1 MNDKKYRTRLCPENC
16 NYRNRL
22 VPYCGY
28 CLYKIVKEMEED
40 KMPIEKTKL
49 NILNRVID
57 FGADTEK
64 KITALDIHEMLE
76 IPNIKTP
83 ELKII
88 LDLQDAIKKRETIA
102 FLAEAKAE
110 SDEIDKPEGSDGT
123 DSAAAGTEDIEEE
136 NAQDNREDKESEVQS
151 YGRFRF

>member
-1 MNDKKYRTRLCPENC
+1 
-16 NYRNRL
+16 
-22 VPYCGY
+22 
-28 CLYKIVKEMEED
+28 
-40 KMPIEKTKL
+40 MPIEKTKL

-102 FLAEAKAE
+102 FLSDAKAE
-110 SDEIDKPEGSDGT
+110 SDESNKAEGAESAENTT
-123 DSAAAGTEDIEEE
+123 DYEAKTVNAEADEEE
-136 NAQDNREDKESEVQS
+136 NAQDTDEDKESEVHS
-151 YGRFRF
+151 HGRFRF

>member
-1 MNDKKYRTRLCPENC
+1 
-16 NYRNRL
+16 
-22 VPYCGY
+22 
-28 CLYKIVKEMEED
+28 
-40 KMPIEKTKL
+40 MPIEKTKL

-110 SDEIDKPEGSDGT
+110 SDEIEKPEGSDGT

-136 NAQDNREDKESEVQS
+136 NAQYNREDKESEVQS

>member
-1 MNDKKYRTRLCPENC
+1 
-16 NYRNRL
+16 
-22 VPYCGY
+22 
-28 CLYKIVKEMEED
+28 
-40 KMPIEKTKL
+40 MPIEKTKL

-102 FLAEAKAE
+102 FLSEAKAE

>member
-1 MNDKKYRTRLCPENC
+1 
-16 NYRNRL
+16 
-22 VPYCGY
+22 
-28 CLYKIVKEMEED
+28 
-40 KMPIEKTKL
+40 MPIEKTKL

-88 LDLQDAIKKRETIA
+88 LDLQDAIKKREAIA

-110 SDEIDKPEGSDGT
+110 SEESDRPEGAAVT
-123 DSAAAGTEDIEEE
+123 DSADESAEADEKENTHDNEED
-136 NAQDNREDKESEVQS
+136 REREVQS
-151 YGRFRF
+151 YGRFHF

>member
-1 MNDKKYRTRLCPENC
+1 
-16 NYRNRL
+16 
-22 VPYCGY
+22 
-28 CLYKIVKEMEED
+28 
-40 KMPIEKTKL
+40 MPIEKTKL

-64 KITALDIHEMLE
+64 KITALSIHEMLE

-88 LDLQDAIKKRETIA
+88 LDLQDSIKKRETIA
-102 FLAEAKAE
+102 FLSEAKAE
-110 SDEIDKPEGSDGT
+110 SNKAEGAESAENTT
-123 DSAAAGTEDIEEE
+123 DYEAKTVNAEADEEE
-136 NAQDNREDKESEVQS
+136 NAQDTDEDKESEVQS

>member
-1 MNDKKYRTRLCPENC
+1 
-16 NYRNRL
+16 
-22 VPYCGY
+22 
-28 CLYKIVKEMEED
+28 
-40 KMPIEKTKL
+40 MPIEKTKL

-88 LDLQDAIKKRETIA
+88 LDLQDAIKKREAIA

-110 SDEIDKPEGSDGT
+110 SEESDRPEG
-123 DSAAAGTEDIEEE
+123 AAGTGSADESAEADEEE
-136 NAQDNREDKESEVQS
+136 NTQDTEEDSESEVQS

>member
-1 MNDKKYRTRLCPENC
+1 
-16 NYRNRL
+16 
-22 VPYCGY
+22 
-28 CLYKIVKEMEED
+28 
-40 KMPIEKTKL
+40 MPIEKTKL

-57 FGADTEK
+57 SGADTEK

-102 FLAEAKAE
+102 FLSDAKAE
-110 SDEIDKPEGSDGT
+110 SDKAEGV
-123 DSAAAGTEDIEEE
+123 
-136 NAQDNREDKESEVQS
+136 EST
-151 YGRFRF
+151 

>member
-1 MNDKKYRTRLCPENC
+1 
-16 NYRNRL
+16 
-22 VPYCGY
+22 
-28 CLYKIVKEMEED
+28 
-40 KMPIEKTKL
+40 MPIEKTKL

-57 FGADTEK
+57 SGADTEK

-102 FLAEAKAE
+102 FLSDAMAE
-110 SDEIDKPEGSDGT
+110 SDESEKSGGGADT

-136 NAQDNREDKESEVQS
+136 NAQDIEEDKESEVQS

>member
-1 MNDKKYRTRLCPENC
+1 
-16 NYRNRL
+16 
-22 VPYCGY
+22 
-28 CLYKIVKEMEED
+28 
-40 KMPIEKTKL
+40 MPIEKTKL

-88 LDLQDAIKKRETIA
+88 IDLQDAIKKRETIA

-123 DSAAAGTEDIEEE
+123 DSAAAGTEDIEKE
-136 NAQDNREDKESEVQS
+136 NTQDNEEDRESEVQS

>member
-1 MNDKKYRTRLCPENC
+1 
-16 NYRNRL
+16 
-22 VPYCGY
+22 
-28 CLYKIVKEMEED
+28 
-40 KMPIEKTKL
+40 MPIEKTKL

-102 FLAEAKAE
+102 SLAEAKAE

>member
-1 MNDKKYRTRLCPENC
+1 
-16 NYRNRL
+16 
-22 VPYCGY
+22 
-28 CLYKIVKEMEED
+28 
-40 KMPIEKTKL
+40 MPIEKTKL

-57 FGADTEK
+57 SGADTEK
-64 KITALDIHEMLE
+64 KITALSIHEMLK

-110 SDEIDKPEGSDGT
+110 SDEIDKPEESDGT
-123 DSAAAGTEDIEEE
+123 DSVDTDAEADEEE
-136 NAQDNREDKESEVQS
+136 NAQDNREDMESEVQS

>member
-1 MNDKKYRTRLCPENC
+1 
-16 NYRNRL
+16 
-22 VPYCGY
+22 
-28 CLYKIVKEMEED
+28 
-40 KMPIEKTKL
+40 MPIEKTKL

-102 FLAEAKAE
+102 FLSDAKAE
-110 SDEIDKPEGSDGT
+110 SDEIDKAEGAESTENTT
-123 DSAAAGTEDIEEE
+123 DYEAKTVNAEADEEE
-136 NAQDNREDKESEVQS
+136 NAQDTDEDKESEVHS
-151 YGRFRF
+151 HGRFRF

>member
-1 MNDKKYRTRLCPENC
+1 
-16 NYRNRL
+16 
-22 VPYCGY
+22 
-28 CLYKIVKEMEED
+28 
-40 KMPIEKTKL
+40 MPIEKTKL

-57 FGADTEK
+57 SGADTEK

-88 LDLQDAIKKRETIA
+88 LDLQDAIKKRETLA
-102 FLAEAKAE
+102 FLTDANAE
-110 SDEIDKPEGSDGT
+110 SDESEKSGGGADT
-123 DSAAAGTEDIEEE
+123 DSAAAGTDDIEEE
-136 NAQDNREDKESEVQS
+136 NAQDTEEDKESEVQS

>member
-1 MNDKKYRTRLCPENC
+1 
-16 NYRNRL
+16 
-22 VPYCGY
+22 
-28 CLYKIVKEMEED
+28 
-40 KMPIEKTKL
+40 MPIEKTKL

-102 FLAEAKAE
+102 FLSDAKAE
-110 SDEIDKPEGSDGT
+110 SECFLQVQIPEICRQKWRILHLRFG
-123 DSAAAGTEDIEEE
+123 
-136 NAQDNREDKESEVQS
+136 ESCRLP
-151 YGRFRF
+151 GRIA

>member
-1 MNDKKYRTRLCPENC
+1 
-16 NYRNRL
+16 
-22 VPYCGY
+22 
-28 CLYKIVKEMEED
+28 
-40 KMPIEKTKL
+40 MPIEKTKL

-136 NAQDNREDKESEVQS
+136 NAQVTEEDKESEVQS

>member
-1 MNDKKYRTRLCPENC
+1 
-16 NYRNRL
+16 
-22 VPYCGY
+22 
-28 CLYKIVKEMEED
+28 
-40 KMPIEKTKL
+40 MPIEKTKL

-64 KITALDIHEMLE
+64 KITALDIHKMLE

-88 LDLQDAIKKRETIA
+88 LDLQDAIKKREAIA

-110 SDEIDKPEGSDGT
+110 SDETE
-123 DSAAAGTEDIEEE
+123 GTEGTENTPETEAETVSAEADKEE
-136 NAQDNREDKESEVQS
+136 NAQDNEKDSGSEVQS

>member
-1 MNDKKYRTRLCPENC
+1 
-16 NYRNRL
+16 
-22 VPYCGY
+22 
-28 CLYKIVKEMEED
+28 
-40 KMPIEKTKL
+40 MPIEKTKL

-110 SDEIDKPEGSDGT
+110 SDEIDKPEESDGT
-123 DSAAAGTEDIEEE
+123 DSVDTDAEADKEE
-136 NAQDNREDKESEVQS
+136 NAQDTEEDKESEVQS

>member
-1 MNDKKYRTRLCPENC
+1 
-16 NYRNRL
+16 
-22 VPYCGY
+22 
-28 CLYKIVKEMEED
+28 
-40 KMPIEKTKL
+40 MPIEKTKL

-76 IPNIKTP
+76 IPNIKTA
-83 ELKII
+83 ELKTI
-88 LDLQDAIKKRETIA
+88 LDLQDAIKKREAIA

-110 SDEIDKPEGSDGT
+110 SDESDKPEGSAGT
-123 DSAAAGTEDIEEE
+123 DSAAAGAEADEEK

>member
-1 MNDKKYRTRLCPENC
+1 
-16 NYRNRL
+16 
-22 VPYCGY
+22 
-28 CLYKIVKEMEED
+28 
-40 KMPIEKTKL
+40 MPIEKTKL

-57 FGADTEK
+57 SGADTEK

-102 FLAEAKAE
+102 FLSDAKAE
-110 SDEIDKPEGSDGT
+110 SDKAEGVESTENTT
-123 DSAAAGTEDIEEE
+123 DSEAKTVNIEEE
-136 NAQDNREDKESEVQS
+136 NAQDIEEDKESEVQS

>member
-1 MNDKKYRTRLCPENC
+1 
-16 NYRNRL
+16 
-22 VPYCGY
+22 
-28 CLYKIVKEMEED
+28 
-40 KMPIEKTKL
+40 MPIEKTKL

-88 LDLQDAIKKRETIA
+88 LDLQDAIKKREAIA

-110 SDEIDKPEGSDGT
+110 SDETE
-123 DSAAAGTEDIEEE
+123 GTEGTE
-136 NAQDNREDKESEVQS
+136 NTPETKAETVSAEADEKENTQDNEEDRESEVQS

>member
-1 MNDKKYRTRLCPENC
+1 
-16 NYRNRL
+16 
-22 VPYCGY
+22 
-28 CLYKIVKEMEED
+28 
-40 KMPIEKTKL
+40 MPIEKTKL

-57 FGADTEK
+57 SGADTEK

-102 FLAEAKAE
+102 FLSDAKAE
-110 SDEIDKPEGSDGT
+110 SEESVKTAGT
-123 DSAAAGTEDIEEE
+123 ESADAGTEDNEEE
-136 NAQDNREDKESEVQS
+136 NVQDNREDKESEVQS

>member
-1 MNDKKYRTRLCPENC
+1 
-16 NYRNRL
+16 
-22 VPYCGY
+22 
-28 CLYKIVKEMEED
+28 
-40 KMPIEKTKL
+40 MPIEKTKL

-110 SDEIDKPEGSDGT
+110 SDEIDKPEESDGT
-123 DSAAAGTEDIEEE
+123 DSVDTDAEADKEE
-136 NAQDNREDKESEVQS
+136 NAHNNREDMESEVQS

>member
-1 MNDKKYRTRLCPENC
+1 
-16 NYRNRL
+16 
-22 VPYCGY
+22 
-28 CLYKIVKEMEED
+28 
-40 KMPIEKTKL
+40 MPIEKTKL

-57 FGADTEK
+57 SGADTEK
-64 KITALDIHEMLE
+64 KITALSIHEMLE

-110 SDEIDKPEGSDGT
+110 SDESDKPEGSDGT
-123 DSAAAGTEDIEEE
+123 DSVDTDAEADEEE
-136 NAQDNREDKESEVQS
+136 NAQDNKEDKESEVQS

>member
-1 MNDKKYRTRLCPENC
+1 
-16 NYRNRL
+16 
-22 VPYCGY
+22 
-28 CLYKIVKEMEED
+28 
-40 KMPIEKTKL
+40 MPIEKTKL

-64 KITALDIHEMLE
+64 KITALDIHKMLE

-123 DSAAAGTEDIEEE
+123 DSVDTDAEADEEE
-136 NAQDNREDKESEVQS
+136 NAQDNRKDKESEVQS

>member
-1 MNDKKYRTRLCPENC
+1 
-16 NYRNRL
+16 
-22 VPYCGY
+22 
-28 CLYKIVKEMEED
+28 
-40 KMPIEKTKL
+40 MPIEKTKL

-57 FGADTEK
+57 SGADTEK
-64 KITALDIHEMLE
+64 KITALSIHEMLE

-110 SDEIDKPEGSDGT
+110 SDEIDKAEGAKSTENTT
-123 DSAAAGTEDIEEE
+123 DSKAKAVNAEADKEE
-136 NAQDNREDKESEVQS
+136 NAQDNREDMESEVQS

>member
-1 MNDKKYRTRLCPENC
+1 
-16 NYRNRL
+16 
-22 VPYCGY
+22 
-28 CLYKIVKEMEED
+28 
-40 KMPIEKTKL
+40 MPIEKTKL

-102 FLAEAKAE
+102 FLSDAKAE
-110 SDEIDKPEGSDGT
+110 SDETEGAESAENTT
-123 DSAAAGTEDIEEE
+123 DYEAKTVNAEADEEE
-136 NAQDNREDKESEVQS
+136 NAQDTDEDKESEVHS
-151 YGRFRF
+151 HGRFRF

>member
-1 MNDKKYRTRLCPENC
+1 
-16 NYRNRL
+16 
-22 VPYCGY
+22 
-28 CLYKIVKEMEED
+28 
-40 KMPIEKTKL
+40 MPIEKTKL

-102 FLAEAKAE
+102 FLSDAKAE

>member
-1 MNDKKYRTRLCPENC
+1 
-16 NYRNRL
+16 
-22 VPYCGY
+22 
-28 CLYKIVKEMEED
+28 
-40 KMPIEKTKL
+40 MPIEKTKL

-88 LDLQDAIKKRETIA
+88 LDLQDAIKKREAIA

-110 SDEIDKPEGSDGT
+110 SDEIDKPEESDGT
-123 DSAAAGTEDIEEE
+123 DSVDTDAEADEEE
-136 NAQDNREDKESEVQS
+136 NAQDNREDMESEVQS

>member
-1 MNDKKYRTRLCPENC
+1 
-16 NYRNRL
+16 
-22 VPYCGY
+22 
-28 CLYKIVKEMEED
+28 
-40 KMPIEKTKL
+40 MPIEKTKL

-110 SDEIDKPEGSDGT
+110 SDESDKPEGAAVT

-151 YGRFRF
+151 YGRFHF

>member
-1 MNDKKYRTRLCPENC
+1 
-16 NYRNRL
+16 
-22 VPYCGY
+22 
-28 CLYKIVKEMEED
+28 
-40 KMPIEKTKL
+40 MPIEKTKL

-57 FGADTEK
+57 SGADTEK
-64 KITALDIHEMLE
+64 KITALSIHEMLE

-102 FLAEAKAE
+102 FLSDAKAE
-110 SDEIDKPEGSDGT
+110 SDEAEGAESTENKT
-123 DSAAAGTEDIEEE
+123 DSEAKAVNAEADEEE
-136 NAQDNREDKESEVQS
+136 NAQDTEEDKESEVQS

>member
-1 MNDKKYRTRLCPENC
+1 
-16 NYRNRL
+16 
-22 VPYCGY
+22 
-28 CLYKIVKEMEED
+28 
-40 KMPIEKTKL
+40 MPIEKTKL
-49 NILNRVID
+49 NILNILNRVID
-57 FGADTEK
+57 SGADTEK

-102 FLAEAKAE
+102 FLSDAKAE
-110 SDEIDKPEGSDGT
+110 SDEAEVAESTENTT
-123 DSAAAGTEDIEEE
+123 DSEAKAVNAKADKEE

>member
-1 MNDKKYRTRLCPENC
+1 
-16 NYRNRL
+16 
-22 VPYCGY
+22 
-28 CLYKIVKEMEED
+28 
-40 KMPIEKTKL
+40 MPIEKTKL

-110 SDEIDKPEGSDGT
+110 SDEIDKPEESDGT
-123 DSAAAGTEDIEEE
+123 DSVDTDAEADEEE
-136 NAQDNREDKESEVQS
+136 NAQDNRVDMESEVQS

>member
-1 MNDKKYRTRLCPENC
+1 
-16 NYRNRL
+16 
-22 VPYCGY
+22 
-28 CLYKIVKEMEED
+28 
-40 KMPIEKTKL
+40 MPIEKTKL

-64 KITALDIHEMLE
+64 KITALSIHEMLE

-102 FLAEAKAE
+102 FLSDAKAE
-110 SDEIDKPEGSDGT
+110 SDKAEGVESTENTT
-123 DSAAAGTEDIEEE
+123 DSEAKTVNAEADKEE
-136 NAQDNREDKESEVQS
+136 NAQDTEEDKESEVQS

>member
-1 MNDKKYRTRLCPENC
+1 
-16 NYRNRL
+16 
-22 VPYCGY
+22 
-28 CLYKIVKEMEED
+28 
-40 KMPIEKTKL
+40 MPIEKTKL

-102 FLAEAKAE
+102 FLSEAKAE
-110 SDEIDKPEGSDGT
+110 SDEAEVAESTENTT
-123 DSAAAGTEDIEEE
+123 DSEAKAVNAKADKEE
-136 NAQDNREDKESEVQS
+136 NAQDIEEDKESEVQS

>member
-1 MNDKKYRTRLCPENC
+1 
-16 NYRNRL
+16 
-22 VPYCGY
+22 
-28 CLYKIVKEMEED
+28 
-40 KMPIEKTKL
+40 MPIEKTKL

-64 KITALDIHEMLE
+64 KVTALDIHEMLE

-102 FLAEAKAE
+102 FLSDAKAE
-110 SDEIDKPEGSDGT
+110 SDEIDKAEGAESTENKT
-123 DSAAAGTEDIEEE
+123 DSEAKAVNAEADEEE
-136 NAQDNREDKESEVQS
+136 NAQDTEEDKESEVQS

>member
-1 MNDKKYRTRLCPENC
+1 
-16 NYRNRL
+16 
-22 VPYCGY
+22 
-28 CLYKIVKEMEED
+28 
-40 KMPIEKTKL
+40 MPIEKTKL

-102 FLAEAKAE
+102 FLSDAKAE
-110 SDEIDKPEGSDGT
+110 SDESEKSGGSDGI
-123 DSAAAGTEDIEEE
+123 DSADESAEADEEE
-136 NAQDNREDKESEVQS
+136 NTQDTEEDSESEVQS

>member
-1 MNDKKYRTRLCPENC
+1 
-16 NYRNRL
+16 
-22 VPYCGY
+22 
-28 CLYKIVKEMEED
+28 
-40 KMPIEKTKL
+40 MPIEKTKL

-110 SDEIDKPEGSDGT
+110 RDESEKSGGGADT

-136 NAQDNREDKESEVQS
+136 NAQDIEEDKESEVQS